1 MNIKD
6 WITRFVEER
15 LPVQA
20 FKDISSHKTVPEHK
34 QAFWYYFGGISLF
47 FFMILI
53 FTGMVLL
60 FQYQPG
66 IESSH
71 ASVLRIVT
79 KVEFGWLIRS
89 IHSWAG
95 NLMLVAVIIHMF
107 SVYFMKAYQKP
118 RELTWFTGLGL
129 LGLAMGFGFTGYCL
143 VWDDTAFFA
152 TKIGIQIM
160 ETLRLDIDRFNIHIK
175 AGSYMADILRGG
187 PSMGGLTIQRMFA
200 LHVVIIPWIFVGL
213 LGAHLFFLQI
223 HGNKIPEGIEKSG
236 KYTRV
241 PFFPNFIYSDLYVWL
256 IMLNLLAGLAA
267 LFPWPLGG
275 EADPLAPAPAG
286 IKPEWY
292 FMAMFQLLKL
302 MPPHVGPIDGDLFGN
317 LLFGLAGAIWASVP
331 IWNPATAGG
340 RRTKIAC
347 YIGLLGIVWLIGFT
361 IWGYVAKPV

>member
-1 MNIKD
+1 MKIKD
-6 WITRFVEER
+6 WIIRFVEER

-47 FFMILI
+47 FFIVLI

-89 IHSWAG
+89 IHSWAA
-95 NLMLVAVIIHMF
+95 NLMLAAVVIHMF

-129 LGLAMGFGFTGYCL
+129 LGLSMGLGFTGYCL
-143 VWDDTAFFA
+143 VWDDMAFFA
-152 TKIGIQIM
+152 TKIGVDMM
-160 ETLRLDIDRFNIHIK
+160 ETMPGGH
-175 AGSYMADILRGG
+175 YVADILRGG
-187 PSMGGLTIQRMFA
+187 PEMGGLTIQRMFA
-200 LHVVIIPWIFVGL
+200 LHVVIIPWIFMGL

-256 IMLNLLAGLAA
+256 IALNLLAALAA
-267 LFPWPLGG
+267 LYPWHIGA
-275 EADPLAPAPAG
+275 EADPLMPTPKG

-302 MPPHVGPIDGDLFGN
+302 FPPHVAGISGELFGN
-317 LLFGLAGAIWASVP
+317 MLFGVAGAIWASVP

-340 RRTKIAC
+340 RRAKIAA
-347 YIGLLGIVWLIGFT
+347 YLGFFALAWLIGFT